1 MMILLLLQATLLLSP
16 GTIEHQPVDSFRS
29 ELHTS
34 SSKPKDC
41 SINLD
46 FISEY
51 PPYFQLYIT
60 NIISEN
66 DNLFPDNLLIA
77 IKADEGRL
85 LGGQS
90 VNGWSVYSTIGAY
103 ITEKIKYLPPNC
115 EISNNDILSFAAAYK
130 TEDGIIDI
138 GPESFTRKITNPICL
153 GAGPISVPKD
163 TLEPQDRS
171 GNSAWTGTIHLE
183 ITQVF
188 FCDVKYPFDDT
199 EIKHVS
205 ADDRRRTVAD
215 IKIGLTDF
223 DLPKQGSSAQANLQ
237 YKSGKVT
244 VAMQENHTSE
254 GSREKTQCHND
265 ISGKWEWVSPGNWG
279 FVHETKAGQAT
290 LNMKDGGLNL
300 LIAKEMLGD
309 KNAMQDMQKKIADI
323 QIQMI
328 KASNIVEYSPDL
340 DSDSIESMYKAG
352 EIGRAHV

>member
-29 ELHTS
+29 ELQTS
-34 SSKPKDC
+34 SSEPKDC

-279 FVHETKAGQAT
+279 FLNETKTGQAS

-309 KNAMQDMQKKIADI
+309 KDAMQEMQKKIADM
-323 QIQMI
+323 QVKMI

-340 DSDSIESMYKAG
+340 DSDSIKSM
-352 EIGRAHV
+352 